1 MNERLYPD
9 LISYM
14 HKCIFIRTY
23 IQFTENDGGTFREE
37 KVVTCLKSGDNKIH
51 ERRVH
56 VLIRVAEKS
65 FEKRKWGGWELTGYR
80 YMYEKDKNING
91 RRKGFS

>member
-1 MNERLYPD
+1 M
-9 LISYM
+9 
-14 HKCIFIRTY
+14 F
-23 IQFTENDGGTFREE
+23 E
-37 KVVTCLKSGDNKIH
+37 KVVIMKIH

-56 VLIRVAEKS
+56 VAEKS